1 MKGILQFLLVIIIKA
16 RNVHWQDFR
25 WCVAGARWHWPK
37 VYISLV
43 WLLAKQRS
51 FRTFMATTNAEMQQK
66 SGNKITRDKIS
77 TYFRYKTA
85 VMAAS
90 IGTGTCTPTWPIR
103 ENGKWK
109 QKQKRTKRIVQ
120 CPGPPERVLLQT
132 LFDKSGSRLLRMLAL
147 ICKMWT
153 EHGIH
158 KEQPISEWK
167 CECSE

>member
-90 IGTGTCTPTWPIR
+90 IGTGTCTPTLPIR
-103 ENGKWK
+103 ENGNKSKKGWK
-109 QKQKRTKRIVQ
+109 
-120 CPGPPERVLLQT
+120 GLYNVLGHQ
-132 LFDKSGSRLLRMLAL
+132 R
-147 ICKMWT
+147 
-153 EHGIH
+153 
-158 KEQPISEWK
+158 
-167 CECSE
+167 ECCYKHYSIKVAAVCYECWH